1 LTFGDAP
8 FSATAQIALEAIAV
22 ETGATGAQ
30 LTIYYEPDAAPVL
43 SVQWGTGHREAAF
56 VEAGTTAIA
65 SDNIALGAAAGSGV
79 TVVLSLRRESGGF
92 APAAV
97 RLARAGTTMLAI
109 WISGALIRPT
119 EVRIPSE
126 PEYASEFVTRLRG
139 QVDGLGRL
147 KVGGAV
153 AVMLP
158 DVTDPTGSQL
168 DDVVQIV
175 QDQVR
180 ASDVVA
186 IVEAIGAGVLL
197 PEASRDVATA
207 IVGRLLEA
215 ARKVGMSAARVG
227 IATFT
232 PASESPETL
241 LRRALMN
248 ARRGSALS

>member
-1 LTFGDAP
+1 
-8 FSATAQIALEAIAV
+8 
-22 ETGATGAQ
+22 
-30 LTIYYEPDAAPVL
+30 
-43 SVQWGTGHREAAF
+43 
-56 VEAGTTAIA
+56 
-65 SDNIALGAAAGSGV
+65 
-79 TVVLSLRRESGGF
+79 
-92 APAAV
+92 
-97 RLARAGTTMLAI
+97 M
-109 WISGALIRPT
+109 
-119 EVRIPSE
+119 RIPLE
-126 PEYASEFVTRLRG
+126 NEYASEFVTRLRG

-158 DVTDPTGSQL
+158 DITDPTGTQL

-186 IVEAIGAGVLL
+186 VVEATGAGVLL

-207 IVGRLLEA
+207 IVGRLQEA
-215 ARKVGMSAARVG
+215 ARRVGMNAARVG

-232 PASESPETL
+232 PSSESPETL

>member
-1 LTFGDAP
+1 
-8 FSATAQIALEAIAV
+8 
-22 ETGATGAQ
+22 
-30 LTIYYEPDAAPVL
+30 
-43 SVQWGTGHREAAF
+43 
-56 VEAGTTAIA
+56 
-65 SDNIALGAAAGSGV
+65 
-79 TVVLSLRRESGGF
+79 
-92 APAAV
+92 
-97 RLARAGTTMLAI
+97 
-109 WISGALIRPT
+109 
-119 EVRIPSE
+119 
-126 PEYASEFVTRLRG
+126 
-139 QVDGLGRL
+139 
-147 KVGGAV
+147 
-153 AVMLP
+153 MLP